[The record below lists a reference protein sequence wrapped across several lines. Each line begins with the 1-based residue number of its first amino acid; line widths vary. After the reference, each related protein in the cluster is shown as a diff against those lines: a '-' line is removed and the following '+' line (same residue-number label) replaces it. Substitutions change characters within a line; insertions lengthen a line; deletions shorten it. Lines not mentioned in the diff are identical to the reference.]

1 MTTFAELPE
10 ADQAQLRRRL
20 AGEARPDLL
29 RAPMGLPIGSHTA
42 EEIAVSIA
50 AEMVAV
56 RHAISGSEE

>member
-1 MTTFAELPE
+1 MCYWP
-10 ADQAQLRRRL
+10 L
-20 AGEARPDLL
+20 AGEARPDFL

-56 RHAISGSEE
+56 RHAIAGSEE